1 MEKQNTAIGGFNTNM
16 IDLKRILSPGVRRN
30 LMYGLFFLP
39 DELYIKLFYFSISG
53 KWMDLKN
60 PKGFNEKQNWLKL
73 HDKHPEY
80 TSLVDKYAVR
90 KHIDSLLGEGHL
102 FPLLGKWKSFDDID
116 FSMLPNSFVLK
127 CNHDSGSTQI
137 IRDKK
142 ALSEKDLIELKSR
155 FNAQLKKNSFYA
167 GREYPYKGIKERFI
181 LAEQLMID
189 EKMPQKSIED
199 YKFFCFNGEPKVM
212 FIATD
217 RATDCR
223 FDFFDMDFNHLD
235 IENLHPHAD
244 KLIPKPEMFEEMKQ
258 IAAKLSRGMKFVRID
273 LYQLNGKIYFGEY
286 TFFHGGGF
294 APFYP
299 EEWERR
305 LGNWIELRG

>member
-1 MEKQNTAIGGFNTNM
+1 MM
-16 IDLKRILSPGVRRN
+16 DLKKILSPSIRRN
-30 LMYGLFFLP
+30 LMYGLSFIP
-39 DELYIKLFYFSISG
+39 DELYVKLFYFSISG

-73 HDKHPEY
+73 HDEHPEY
-80 TSLVDKYAVR
+80 TELVDKYTVR
-90 KHIDSLLGEGHL
+90 NHIDSTLGKGYM

-116 FSMLPNSFVLK
+116 FDTLPNSFVLK
-127 CNHDSGSTQI
+127 CNHDSGSTKI
-137 IRDKK
+137 IRDKTS
-142 ALSEKDLIELKSR
+142 LTEEELGKIKSS
-155 FNAQLKKNSFYA
+155 FDAKLKKNSFYA
-167 GREYPYKGIKERFI
+167 GREYPYKRIKERYI
-181 LAEQLMID
+181 LAESLMVD
-189 EKMPQKSIED
+189 ENQPEKSVED

-223 FDFFDMDFNHLD
+223 FDFFDMDFNHLE
-235 IENLHPHAD
+235 IKNLHPNAD
-244 KLIPKPEMFEEMKQ
+244 RPIAKPEKFEEMKA
-258 IAAKLSRGMKFVRID
+258 IAAKLSSGMKFVRID

-299 EEWERR
+299 EEWERK
-305 LGNWIELRG
+305 LGDWIDL

>member
-1 MEKQNTAIGGFNTNM
+1 MRKQDTVTGGFNTQM
-16 IDLKRILSPGVRRN
+16 IDLKRVLSPSVRRN
-30 LMYGLFFLP
+30 LMYGLWFLP
-39 DELYIKLFYFSISG
+39 DELYVKLFYFSISG

-80 TSLVDKYAVR
+80 TYLVDKYAVR
-90 KHIDSLLGEGHL
+90 NHIDTILGEEHL

-116 FSMLPNSFVLK
+116 FNALPNSFVLK
-127 CNHDSGSTQI
+127 CNHDSGSTRI
-137 IRDKK
+137 IRDKTS
-142 ALSEKDLIELKSR
+142 LSEGELEKIKSS
-155 FNAQLKKNSFYA
+155 FDAKLKKNSFYA
-167 GREYPYKGIKERFI
+167 GREYPYKGIKERYI
-181 LAEQLMID
+181 LAESLMVD
-189 EKMPQKSIED
+189 ENQPEKSVED

-235 IENLHPHAD
+235 IKNLHPNAD
-244 KLIPKPEMFEEMKQ
+244 KLIAKPEKFEEMKE

-273 LYQLNGKIYFGEY
+273 LYQLNGRIYFGEY

-299 EEWERR
+299 NEWEQK
-305 LGNWIELRG
+305 LGSWINLEG

>member
-1 MEKQNTAIGGFNTNM
+1 MRKQDTAIGGFNIKM
-16 IDLKRILSPGVRRN
+16 IDLKRVLSPSFRRN
-30 LMYGLFFLP
+30 LMYILWFLP
-39 DELYIKLFYFSISG
+39 DELYIKLFYFCISG

-80 TSLVDKYAVR
+80 TDLVDKYAVR
-90 KHIDSLLGEGHL
+90 NHIETVLGEGHL

-116 FSMLPNSFVLK
+116 FSVLPNSFVLK
-127 CNHDSGSTQI
+127 CNHDSGSTRI
-137 IRDKK
+137 IRDKG
-142 ALSEKDLIELKSR
+142 ALAEEEIKELKNR
-155 FNAQLKKNSFYA
+155 YDAQLKKNSFYA
-167 GREYPYKGIKERFI
+167 GREYPYKGIKERYI
-181 LAEQLMID
+181 LAEQLMLD
-189 EKMPQKSIED
+189 ERRPEKSVED
-199 YKFFCFNGEPKVM
+199 YKFFCFNGEPKIM

-235 IENLHPHAD
+235 IKNLHPNAD
-244 KLIPKPEMFEEMKQ
+244 KPIVKPEKFEEMKT
-258 IAAKLSRGMKFVRID
+258 IAAKLSKGMKFVRID

-299 EEWERR
+299 KEWEQR
-305 LGNWIELRG
+305 LGSWIRI